1 MFPLHLGYD
10 GSKAFGAE
18 VVDTLKVVQMLQLL
32 YNVGVRVYGVCS

>member
-1 MFPLHLGYD
+1 MFPSHLGYD

-18 VVDTLKVVQMLQLL
+18 VVDALEVVQMLQLL